1 MENLN
6 MSQQGQPQTLNIDP
20 RTLPN
25 LRCPNCNNQ
34 VYQQLYIA
42 KKVSALN
49 PQNTTGKD
57 SVIPIQIFA
66 CTECGAVPKEF
77 GGSVLEQDVPQKA
90 PTEDK

>member
-1 MENLN
+1 MNDANMNQTQSQLNNLDVN
-6 MSQQGQPQTLNIDP
+6 KLK
-20 RTLPN
+20 N

-34 VYQQLYIA
+34 VYQALWVA
-42 KKVSALN
+42 KKISALD

-77 GGSVLEQDVPQKA
+77 GGTVLELDAVGEK
-90 PTEDK
+90 